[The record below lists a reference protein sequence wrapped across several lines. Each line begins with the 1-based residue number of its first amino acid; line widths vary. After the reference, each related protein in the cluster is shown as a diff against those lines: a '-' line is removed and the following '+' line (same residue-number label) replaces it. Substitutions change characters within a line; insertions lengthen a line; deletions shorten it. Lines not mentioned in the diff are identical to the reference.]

1 MNFSDKL
8 FCPDLRVK
16 SLLDIS
22 WDMVVQKDLKGL
34 LLDLDNTLLPWGEC
48 QVPKDIRIW
57 LQGAKEQGIRLCLVS
72 NSYEKRVAD
81 IARHID
87 VNYVHWAR
95 KPAKYGFSKAIRE
108 MNLLPQNV
116 AVIGDQ
122 VFTDIC
128 GGNRLGCY
136 TILVVPLSK
145 NELFTT
151 KLLRLLESRLL
162 SRLEQKGLLA
172 KLD

>member
-22 WDMVVQKDLKGL
+22 WDLVVKNDIKGL

-48 QVPKDIRIW
+48 QVPNDIRIW
-57 LQGAKEQGIRLCLVS
+57 LQGAKEQGVRLCLVS
-72 NSYEKRVAD
+72 NSFEKRVAG
-81 IARHID
+81 IARSID

-122 VFTDIC
+122 VFTDIW

-136 TILVVPLSK
+136 TVLVAPLSK

-151 KLLRLLESRLL
+151 KLLRLLENRLL

-172 KLD
+172 K

>member
-1 MNFSDKL
+1 MNLSDKL

-22 WDMVVQKDLKGL
+22 GEMIVQKDLKGL

-48 QVPKDIRIW
+48 QVPNDISIW
-57 LQGAKEQGIRLCLVS
+57 LEGVKNQGIRLCLVS

-81 IARHID
+81 VARSIA

-95 KPAKYGFSKAIRE
+95 KPAKYGFSKAIKE
-108 MNLLPQNV
+108 MGLLPRNV

-145 NELFTT
+145 KELFTT

>member
-16 SLLDIS
+16 SILDIS

-34 LLDLDNTLLPWGEC
+34 LLDVDNTLLPWGDC
-48 QVPKDIRIW
+48 QVPKDISLW
-57 LQGAKEQGIRLCLVS
+57 LRGAKEQGIRLCLVS
-72 NSYEKRVAD
+72 NSYEKRVAA
-81 IARHID
+81 IARSID
-87 VNYVHWAR
+87 VAYVHWAR

-108 MNLLPQNV
+108 MELLPQHV

-136 TILVVPLSK
+136 TVLVAPLSK

>member
-1 MNFSDKL
+1 MNFYDKF

-22 WDMVVQKDLKGL
+22 WDLVVRNDIKGL

-48 QVPKDIRIW
+48 QVPNNIRTW
-57 LQGAKEQGIRLCLVS
+57 LQGAKERGMHLCLVS
-72 NSYEKRVAD
+72 NSYERRVAE
-81 IARHID
+81 IARSID

-95 KPAKYGFSKAIRE
+95 KPAKYGFRKAIRE

-145 NELFTT
+145 SEFFTT

-162 SRLEQKGLLA
+162 SRLEGKGLLT

>member
-1 MNFSDKL
+1 MIFCDKL
-8 FCPDLRVK
+8 FCPNLRVK

-22 WDMVVQKDLKGL
+22 WDLVMKNDIKGL

-48 QVPKDIRIW
+48 QVPNDIRTW
-57 LQGAKEQGIRLCLVS
+57 LQGAKEQGMHLCLVS
-72 NSYEKRVAD
+72 NSYEKRVAE
-81 IARHID
+81 IARSID

-95 KPAKYGFSKAIRE
+95 KPAKYGFRKAIRG

-116 AVIGDQ
+116 AIIGDQ
-122 VFTDIC
+122 VFTDIF

-145 NELFTT
+145 NEFFTT
-151 KLLRLLESRLL
+151 RLLRLLESRLL
-162 SRLEQKGLLA
+162 SRLEGKGLLT